1 MAATMNFRGVSVET
15 QTLSRDK
22 EGAGYALAAG
32 ALRLQRLFTD
42 QLGMRPT
49 EAAVYL
55 TIVLAAGGSHDC
67 EASRRP
73 RHGIGPIS
81 RRAVAA
87 ATGLPRETV
96 RRIIDKLLETRLI
109 ATAGETPRHGGLVAP
124 GADKVVA
131 MLAAEADR
139 LFETLASVG
148 AGAR

>member
-1 MAATMNFRGVSVET
+1 MET
-15 QTLSRDK
+15 QAPSFDER
-22 EGAGYALAAG
+22 GAGYALAAG

-55 TIVLAAGGSHDC
+55 TIVLAGGDHH
-67 EASRRP
+67 EREVSRRS
-73 RHGIGPIS
+73 RHRIGPIS

-96 RRIIDKLLETRLI
+96 RRIIDKLLETRLV

-124 GADKVVA
+124 NADKVVA

>member
-1 MAATMNFRGVSVET
+1 MEI
-15 QTLSRDK
+15 QTLSAG
-22 EGAGYALAAG
+22 EQGAGYALAAG

-55 TIVLAAGGSHDC
+55 TIVLAAGRQRDRDAQRHPQK
-67 EASRRP
+67 RP
-73 RHGIGPIS
+73 GPIS

>member
-1 MAATMNFRGVSVET
+1 MET
-15 QTLSRDK
+15 KAPSLDER
-22 EGAGYALAAG
+22 GAGYVLAAS

-55 TIVLAAGGSHDC
+55 TIVLAAGGRHEC
-67 EASRRP
+67 EASSQARKRP
-73 RHGIGPIS
+73 VPIS

-96 RRIIDKLLETRLI
+96 RRIIDKLLETRLV

-124 GADKVVA
+124 NADKVVA